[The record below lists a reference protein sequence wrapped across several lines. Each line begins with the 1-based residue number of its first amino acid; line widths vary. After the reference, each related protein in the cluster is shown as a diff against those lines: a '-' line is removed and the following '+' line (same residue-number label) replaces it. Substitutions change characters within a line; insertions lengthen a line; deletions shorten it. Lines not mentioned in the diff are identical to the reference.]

1 MATLSNNTS
10 NDKSMNGLVT
20 IDANAI
26 FTDELDVDT
35 LVVNL
40 DATAPTVG
48 ALSNDTHIA
57 TTAWVTTHGSGNYVT
72 LGTTQSITGEK
83 TFSNTNTIVSGTLKN
98 DSHQGSTTVSTQ
110 NIATTQ
116 TSGILNIATLSNRSS
131 AVNINTGATSTAPV
145 NISSAT
151 TGNAPITIGSA
162 SSTTQT
168 ATHNAISTFTA
179 SNTYTTGTLNCSNLS
194 GLALNVT
201 DDSTLSNVTIDGVSF
216 FNDISTFNLGATFS
230 SVLPT
235 STVVPVSGPD
245 LTNKTYV
252 DSVVPASILPLNNT
266 FTGTNTFNNT
276 LDVVI
281 TAVNKL
287 SISSSSITLNPT
299 TTITNQIGGVSKMT
313 INSTT
318 TTINNSSFLQNQIGG
333 VNKLYISNTN
343 ITTNPTTTS
352 DFQINGNT
360 IISLSAGD
368 VTFNPST
375 SVSTKI
381 GGVFKIQTTSTAITN
396 YVPTIN
402 SGLTYPLTTD
412 TQIGYT
418 NSTTTSTRMS
428 VANTTTD
435 IASIAITQKGC
446 YIVEGNYLFTGT
458 ATSLNHVFLGLSTT
472 SVTFDSSRECV
483 ATSANLAT
491 LTGAHITSVFNVNDL
506 VTTIY
511 LIGRV
516 TSNLG
521 ASTLQ
526 TNYLSITKIA

>member
-57 TTAWVTTHGSGNYVT
+57 TTAWVTTHGTGNYVT

-83 TFSNTNTIVSGTLKN
+83 TFSNTNTIISGTLKN

-116 TSGILNIATLSNRSS
+116 TSGILNIATLAGRTGTI
-131 AVNINTGATSTAPV
+131 NINTGATNTSRL
-145 NISSAT
+145 NISNST
-151 TGNAPITIGSA
+151 TGKADVFIGSLN
-162 SSTTQT
+162 STTQIVE
-168 ATHNAISTFTA
+168 ISSTNLKLNTGFSPTTNLISIGSGQTSSDCNILA
-179 SNTYTTGTLNCSNLS
+179 NTYFGGDLELATG
-194 GLALNVT
+194 NVT
-201 DDSTLSNVTIDGVSF
+201 TSSGVSLF
-216 FNDISTFNLGATFS
+216 LTTNGVADDINVS
-230 SVLPT
+230 SSNEILMDSIISITNKINSVDKQTIT
-235 STVVPVSGPD
+235 STE
-245 LTNKTYV
+245 
-252 DSVVPASILPLNNT
+252 I
-266 FTGTNTFNNT
+266 TNT
-276 LDVVI
+276 V
-281 TAVNKL
+281 
-287 SISSSSITLNPT
+287 
-299 TTITNQIGGVSKMT
+299 
-313 INSTT
+313 
-318 TTINNSSFLQNQIGG
+318 
-333 VNKLYISNTN
+333 
-343 ITTNPTTTS
+343 
-352 DFQINGNT
+352 
-360 IISLSAGD
+360 
-368 VTFNPST
+368 PS
-375 SVSTKI
+375 
-381 GGVFKIQTTSTAITN
+381 
-396 YVPTIN
+396 IN

-418 NSTTTSTRMS
+418 NSITTSTRMS

-458 ATSLNHVFLGLSTT
+458 PTTLNHVFLGLSTT
-472 SVTFDSSRECV
+472 SVTFDSNRECV
-483 ATSANLAT
+483 ATSANQTT